1 VAEVEVAAVVAHGPL
16 AVCRRER
23 VLPRNGELGGHY
35 RAKRGATDMLL
46 PSRMAKNE
54 PDYPL
59 SDRLLGQ
66 GSCGVGAT
74 GQGAVAHGAERG
86 SVRVLRWQTREGHQE
101 FSFHEGGVMWCSG
114 RLRGPLARRRR
125 RPCAVVVVACDNRG
139 E

>member
-1 VAEVEVAAVVAHGPL
+1 MAEVEVAAVVAHGP
-16 AVCRRER
+16 
-23 VLPRNGELGGHY
+23 
-35 RAKRGATDMLL
+35 
-46 PSRMAKNE
+46 
-54 PDYPL
+54 
-59 SDRLLGQ
+59 LGQ

-86 SVRVLRWQTREGHQE
+86 SVRVLRWQTREGHLMK
-101 FSFHEGGVMWCSG
+101 GGVMWCSG